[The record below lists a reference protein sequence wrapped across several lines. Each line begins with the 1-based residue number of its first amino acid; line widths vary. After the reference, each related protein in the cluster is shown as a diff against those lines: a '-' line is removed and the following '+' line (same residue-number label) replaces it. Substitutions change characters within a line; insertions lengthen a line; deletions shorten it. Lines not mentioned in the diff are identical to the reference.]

1 MCFLP
6 QESQLSS
13 HAEKKL
19 CIHNKIVGQKIL
31 QQIFYFYLKKKCLD
45 TFVTG
50 TPLPR
55 VIGTLVG
62 S

>member
-13 HAEKKL
+13 HTENNL

-31 QQIFYFYLKKKCLD
+31 QQIFYFYLKKTCLD
-45 TFVTG
+45 TIVTG
-50 TPLPR
+50 MPPT
-55 VIGTLVG
+55 
-62 S
+62 